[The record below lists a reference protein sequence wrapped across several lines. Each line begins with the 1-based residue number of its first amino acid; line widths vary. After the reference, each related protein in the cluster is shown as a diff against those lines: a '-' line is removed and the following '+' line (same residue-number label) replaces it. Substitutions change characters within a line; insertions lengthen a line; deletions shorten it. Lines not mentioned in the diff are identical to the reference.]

1 MFFKFVRFLIYIFL
15 YSLCYEHVN
24 NVIALHINK
33 YKNVFLF
40 ESPSVLIKNRRN
52 YKRKIYSHEEQKVKY
67 DFNRIEE
74 KWQTIWNSKRLLDKD
89 FEEYNKINLGRK
101 QKKEKGDNYKQ
112 NSYVDKKNS
121 FVDYPNKDVYQE
133 GDNIYKYNKKKFYI
147 LDMFPYPSS
156 EGLHVGHILCFTI
169 TDIISKF
176 KKMNNYCVFHPIG
189 WDSFGLPCDRLS
201 MKKKI
206 DPREI
211 INKNISNFKN
221 QLIKLGFLFNWESE
235 INTCDENYY
244 KWTQWII
251 IQLFLNNL
259 SYKKRSYVNWS
270 NELRC
275 VISNDELRNEL
286 NLQYMKIQKIKLLQW
301 YLKITKY
308 ANRLIKDLNMIHWP
322 IKIKNMQINWIG
334 KKTGI
339 FLKARIISLDKFLN
353 NTDLN
358 FVNMKKSYNNN
369 MINVFYNNIFN
380 HLFFIFINY
389 ILSIFT
395 FHMYINNPNEET
407 ETEKKKKQQQ
417 QQQKNTHIKDL
428 NNKIQKYNYIN
439 KYDFFFSYHQ
449 NDLFLF
455 FSFFFNYYH
464 NRNIDQMKKQKLNL
478 PTEPFKN
485 EQIRVSH
492 NKENNN
498 NSSNLETNWISF
510 NIKNCNDMIINILLN
525 NMETYNENYFLYPFK
540 DATKSKNY
548 INDHNNNDNMFN
560 DNMFNDSMFNDQN
573 SYVKIFLNKNEVILQ
588 NDKLIISV
596 NHPNIRNIVNH
607 NPFLLKFIDKMVLEN
622 DTVRL
627 KNEELYFTGSVIYSP
642 IINKMIPVFLCAYIL
657 DNNKNFLFLKKDMT
671 QPQDKNSN
679 TNISLLYKMLQDS
692 NYSKKKNIYNLKD
705 WLFSRQR
712 YWGEPFP
719 FLYKIKDKNGYMDST
734 KIKNDD
740 HMNENNN
747 NNNNNMLSDCKD
759 INNFSNY
766 NDQNNNKN
774 IRIRKVIN
782 SPNKNIYIDDIPLKL
797 PNFNKKIYEI
807 DPNNEQDVNKI
818 SSVLSR
824 FKKWMITKKYNMLYK
839 RESDIMPQWA
849 GSSWYFLRYIDS
861 KNKKRIFNKKK
872 INSWLPVDLYVGGSE
887 HAVLH
892 LLYSRF
898 FHKFLYDLKLTKHK
912 EPFQKLFNQGLLL
925 NTTSFYLYTTLDNKL
940 VSFDQINEKK
950 INTNAYDYTNRGTNH
965 HIQLNKKENEKKKK
979 RDSQNVCETTNLLTS
994 QVLPD
999 HASFCSGD
1007 QNGNI
1012 NKELKNERNENIK
1025 ECVDERIKDV
1035 FVLSNSSLLNEP
1047 TSKNKINDDMK
1058 ENGIDI
1064 LGKNKIN
1071 DDMKENG
1078 IDILGKNNYTIV
1090 DNKYKK
1096 YLIEEDYVKEEKDQ
1110 KYYLKNFPSIEV
1122 QPNYEKMSKSKGN
1135 TINPLDIVKTYG
1147 SDCLRLHI
1155 LFLGPVD
1162 QDKRWT
1168 TKGIKGTFKFLNNLY
1183 NLFIERCDMNN
1194 KESNKK
1200 NVCTHVV
1207 DNNRKDMMCH
1217 KDNIE
1222 KNANGILSNNGY
1234 EKKKKKKLENGEKK
1248 IEYIICK
1255 NCKRK
1260 SSNKKLLLNFLENKY
1275 GFIIANEKYK
1285 KVNDYLNII
1294 LKNDSHVFN
1303 KLSDKIKKIKIEDIE
1318 NEKKKK
1324 VNYYIEKITNCIND
1338 IKLNTAVSFFMKFY
1352 NEIKKWDIVPL
1363 KIFIIFVKLLYP
1375 FCPHICEE
1383 FWFYYLKRYKIKKRK
1398 KICYFCNSNL
1408 LYYGRWP
1415 SLFEIKQ
1422 NKLVNISIKLNNKHI
1437 TFLQRDLSSTADI
1450 TEEATNLIKHKIENE
1465 MKKGKKIVNIVNI
1478 PNKVINFIIK

>member
-15 YSLCYEHVN
+15 YSLCYQHVN
-24 NVIALHINK
+24 NVFALHINK

-52 YKRKIYSHEEQKVKY
+52 YKRKIYSHDEEKGKY
-67 DFNRIEE
+67 DFHRIEE

-89 FEEYNKINLGRK
+89 FEQYNKINLGRK
-101 QKKEKGDNYKQ
+101 EKKEKRHKDKQNGFIDKPYNDVYEKGDNT
-112 NSYVDKKNS
+112 
-121 FVDYPNKDVYQE
+121 
-133 GDNIYKYNKKKFYI
+133 YKYNKKKFYI

-211 INKNISNFKN
+211 IHKNISNFKN

-275 VISNDELRNEL
+275 VISNDELRNEI
-286 NLQYMKIQKIKLLQW
+286 NLQYLNIQKIKLLQW

-322 IKIKNMQINWIG
+322 MKIKNMQINWIG

-353 NTDLN
+353 NTHFN
-358 FVNMKKSYNNN
+358 FVNIKKSYNNN

-395 FHMYINNPNEET
+395 FHMYINNPNEQ
-407 ETEKKKKQQQ
+407 KQQQ
-417 QQQKNTHIKDL
+417 KKNTHIKEL

-498 NSSNLETNWISF
+498 NSSNLETNWVSF
-510 NIKNCNDMIINILLN
+510 NIQNCNDMIINILFN
-525 NMETYNENYFLYPFK
+525 NMETYNENYFLYPLK
-540 DATKSKNY
+540 DATKGKNY
-548 INDHNNNDNMFN
+548 INGHNSNDNMFN
-560 DNMFNDSMFNDQN
+560 DNMFNDNMFDDNMFDDNMLKDQN
-573 SYVKIFLNKNEVILQ
+573 SYVQIFLNKNEVILQ

-627 KNEELYFTGSVIYSP
+627 KNEELYFTGSVIYFP
-642 IINKMIPVFLCAYIL
+642 IMNKMIPVFLCAYIL
-657 DNNKNFLFLKKDMT
+657 DNNKNFLFLKKEMT
-671 QPQDKNSN
+671 QTQDKNSN

-719 FLYKIKDKNGYMDST
+719 FLYKMKDKNGYMDNT

-740 HMNENNN
+740 HMNENNH
-747 NNNNNMLSDCKD
+747 NNNMLSDCKD

-766 NDQNNNKN
+766 NDQNNNKK

-782 SPNKNIYIDDIPLKL
+782 SPNNNIYIDDIPLKL

-807 DPNNEQDVNKI
+807 DPHNEQDVNNI

-925 NTTSFYLYTTLDNKL
+925 NTTSFYLYTTLDNKP

-979 RDSQNVCETTNLLTS
+979 TYSQNVCETTNLLTS

-1012 NKELKNERNENIK
+1012 NKELKNERNENMK
-1025 ECVDERIKDV
+1025 EKDIDI
-1035 FVLSNSSLLNEP
+1035 LRKS
-1047 TSKNKINDDMK
+1047 KINDDMK
-1058 ENGIDI
+1058 EKAIDMLGKNRI
-1064 LGKNKIN
+1064 NDDMKEKAIDMLGKNKIN
-1071 DDMKENG
+1071 DDMKENV
-1078 IDILGKNNYTIV
+1078 IDMLGKNNYTIV

-1096 YLIEEDYVKEEKDQ
+1096 FLIEEDYVKEGKDQ
-1110 KYYLKNFPSIEV
+1110 KYYLKSFPSIEV

-1162 QDKRWT
+1162 QNKKWT

-1183 NLFIERCDMNN
+1183 NLFIQRCDIKNN

-1200 NVCTHVV
+1200 NVCTRVV
-1207 DNNRKDMMCH
+1207 DNSMNDMMFH

-1222 KNANGILSNNGY
+1222 KSANHILSNNGY
-1234 EKKKKKKLENGEKK
+1234 EKKKKINLENGEKK
-1248 IEYIICK
+1248 IEYMICK

-1260 SSNKKLLLNFLENKY
+1260 SSNKKLILNFLKNKY

-1285 KVNDYLNII
+1285 KVNDYVNII

-1352 NEIKKWDIVPL
+1352 NEIKTWDIVPL

-1398 KICYFCNSNL
+1398 KLCYFCNSNL
-1408 LYYGRWP
+1408 LYYGKWP

-1437 TFLQRDLSSTADI
+1437 TFLQRDVSSTSDI

>member
-15 YSLCYEHVN
+15 YSLCYQHVN
-24 NVIALHINK
+24 NVFALHINK

-52 YKRKIYSHEEQKVKY
+52 YKRKIYSHDEEKGKY
-67 DFNRIEE
+67 DFHRIEE

-89 FEEYNKINLGRK
+89 FEQYNKINLGRK
-101 QKKEKGDNYKQ
+101 EKKEKRHKDKQNGFIDKPYNDVYEKGDNT
-112 NSYVDKKNS
+112 
-121 FVDYPNKDVYQE
+121 
-133 GDNIYKYNKKKFYI
+133 YKYNKKKFYI

-211 INKNISNFKN
+211 IHKNISNFKN

-275 VISNDELRNEL
+275 VISNDELRNEI
-286 NLQYMKIQKIKLLQW
+286 NLQYLNIQKIKLLQW

-322 IKIKNMQINWIG
+322 MKIKNMQINWIG

-353 NTDLN
+353 NTHFN
-358 FVNMKKSYNNN
+358 FVNIKKSYNNN

-395 FHMYINNPNEET
+395 FHMYINNPNEQ
-407 ETEKKKKQQQ
+407 KQQQ
-417 QQQKNTHIKDL
+417 KKNTHIKEL

-498 NSSNLETNWISF
+498 NSSNLETNWVSF
-510 NIKNCNDMIINILLN
+510 NIQNCNDMIINILFN
-525 NMETYNENYFLYPFK
+525 NMETYNENYFLYPLK
-540 DATKSKNY
+540 DATKGKNY
-548 INDHNNNDNMFN
+548 INGHNSNDNMFN
-560 DNMFNDSMFNDQN
+560 DNMFNDNMFDDNMFDDNMLKDQN
-573 SYVKIFLNKNEVILQ
+573 SYVQIFLNKNEVILQ

-627 KNEELYFTGSVIYSP
+627 KNEELYFTGSVIYFP
-642 IINKMIPVFLCAYIL
+642 IMNKMIPVFLCAYIL
-657 DNNKNFLFLKKDMT
+657 DNNKNFLFLKKEMT
-671 QPQDKNSN
+671 QTQDKNSN

-719 FLYKIKDKNGYMDST
+719 FLYKMKDKNGYMDNT

-740 HMNENNN
+740 HMNENNH
-747 NNNNNMLSDCKD
+747 NNNMLSDCKD

-766 NDQNNNKN
+766 NDQNNNKK

-782 SPNKNIYIDDIPLKL
+782 SPNNNIYIDDIPLKL

-807 DPNNEQDVNKI
+807 DPHNEQDVNNI

-925 NTTSFYLYTTLDNKL
+925 NTTSFYLYTTLDNKP

-979 RDSQNVCETTNLLTS
+979 TYSQNVCETTNLLTS

-1012 NKELKNERNENIK
+1012 NKELKNERNENMK
-1025 ECVDERIKDV
+1025 EKDIDI
-1035 FVLSNSSLLNEP
+1035 LRKS
-1047 TSKNKINDDMK
+1047 KINDDMK
-1058 ENGIDI
+1058 EKAIDMLGKKI
-1064 LGKNKIN
+1064 NDDMKEKAIDMLGKNKIN
-1071 DDMKENG
+1071 DDMKENV
-1078 IDILGKNNYTIV
+1078 IDMLGKNNYTIV

-1096 YLIEEDYVKEEKDQ
+1096 FLIEEDYVKEGKDQ
-1110 KYYLKNFPSIEV
+1110 KYYLKSFPSIEV

-1162 QDKRWT
+1162 QNKKWT

-1183 NLFIERCDMNN
+1183 NLFIQRCDIKNN

-1200 NVCTHVV
+1200 NVCTRVV
-1207 DNNRKDMMCH
+1207 DNSMNDMMFH

-1222 KNANGILSNNGY
+1222 KSANHILSNNGY
-1234 EKKKKKKLENGEKK
+1234 EKKKKINLENGEKK
-1248 IEYIICK
+1248 IEYMICK

-1260 SSNKKLLLNFLENKY
+1260 SSNKKLILNFLKNKY

-1285 KVNDYLNII
+1285 KVNDYVNII

-1352 NEIKKWDIVPL
+1352 NEIKTWDIVPL

-1398 KICYFCNSNL
+1398 KLCYFCNSNL
-1408 LYYGRWP
+1408 LYYGKWP

-1437 TFLQRDLSSTADI
+1437 TFLQRDVSSTSDI

>member
-15 YSLCYEHVN
+15 YSLCYQHVN
-24 NVIALHINK
+24 NVFALHINK

-52 YKRKIYSHEEQKVKY
+52 YKRKIYSHDEEKGKY
-67 DFNRIEE
+67 DFHRIEG

-89 FEEYNKINLGRK
+89 FEQYNKINLGRK
-101 QKKEKGDNYKQ
+101 EKKEKGHK
-112 NSYVDKKNS
+112 DKENGFIDKPYN
-121 FVDYPNKDVYQE
+121 DVYE
-133 GDNIYKYNKKKFYI
+133 KCDNTYKYNKKKFYI

-211 INKNISNFKN
+211 IHKNISNFKN

-275 VISNDELRNEL
+275 VISNDELRNEI
-286 NLQYMKIQKIKLLQW
+286 NLQYLNIQKIKLLQW

-322 IKIKNMQINWIG
+322 MKIKNMQINWIG

-353 NTDLN
+353 NTHFN
-358 FVNMKKSYNNN
+358 FVNIKKYYNNN

-395 FHMYINNPNEET
+395 FHMYINNPNEQ
-407 ETEKKKKQQQ
+407 KQQQ
-417 QQQKNTHIKDL
+417 QKKNTHIKEL

-498 NSSNLETNWISF
+498 NSSNLETNWVSF
-510 NIKNCNDMIINILLN
+510 NIQNCNDMIINILFN
-525 NMETYNENYFLYPFK
+525 NMETYNENYFLYPLK
-540 DATKSKNY
+540 DATKGKNY
-548 INDHNNNDNMFN
+548 INGHNSNDNMLKDNMFN
-560 DNMFNDSMFNDQN
+560 DNMLKDNMFDDNMLKDQN

-642 IINKMIPVFLCAYIL
+642 LINKMIPVFLCAYIL
-657 DNNKNFLFLKKDMT
+657 DNNKNFLFLKKEMT
-671 QPQDKNSN
+671 QTQDKNSN

-719 FLYKIKDKNGYMDST
+719 FLYKMKDKNGYMDNT

-740 HMNENNN
+740 HMNENNH
-747 NNNNNMLSDCKD
+747 NNMLSDCKD

-766 NDQNNNKN
+766 NDQNNNKK

-782 SPNKNIYIDDIPLKL
+782 SPNNNIYIDDIPLKL

-807 DPNNEQDVNKI
+807 DPHNEQDVNNI

-925 NTTSFYLYTTLDNKL
+925 NTTSFYLYTTLDNKP

-979 RDSQNVCETTNLLTS
+979 TYSQNVCETTNLLTS

-1012 NKELKNERNENIK
+1012 NKELKNERNEN
-1025 ECVDERIKDV
+1025 
-1035 FVLSNSSLLNEP
+1035 
-1047 TSKNKINDDMK
+1047 MK
-1058 ENGIDI
+1058 ENVIDM

-1071 DDMKENG
+1071 DDMKEKE
-1078 IDILGKNNYTIV
+1078 IDMLGKSKINDDMKENVIDMLGKNKINDDMKEKAIDMLGKNNYTIV

-1096 YLIEEDYVKEEKDQ
+1096 FLIEEDYVKEGKDQ
-1110 KYYLKNFPSIEV
+1110 KYYLKSFPSIEV

-1162 QDKRWT
+1162 QNKKWT

-1183 NLFIERCDMNN
+1183 NLFIQRCDIKNN
-1194 KESNKK
+1194 KDSNKK
-1200 NVCTHVV
+1200 NVCTRVV
-1207 DNNRKDMMCH
+1207 DNSMNDMMFH

-1222 KNANGILSNNGY
+1222 NNANHILSNNGY
-1234 EKKKKKKLENGEKK
+1234 EKKKKINLENGEKK
-1248 IEYIICK
+1248 IEYMICK

-1260 SSNKKLLLNFLENKY
+1260 SSNKKLILNFLKNKY

-1285 KVNDYLNII
+1285 KVNDYVNII

-1324 VNYYIEKITNCIND
+1324 VNYYIEKITTCIND

-1352 NEIKKWDIVPL
+1352 NEIKTWDIVPL

-1398 KICYFCNSNL
+1398 KLCYFCNSNL
-1408 LYYGRWP
+1408 LYYGKWP

-1437 TFLQRDLSSTADI
+1437 TFLQRDVSSTSDI

>member
-15 YSLCYEHVN
+15 YSLCYQHVN
-24 NVIALHINK
+24 NVFALHINK

-52 YKRKIYSHEEQKVKY
+52 YKRKIYSHDEEKGKY
-67 DFNRIEE
+67 DFHRIEE

-89 FEEYNKINLGRK
+89 FEQYNKINLGRK
-101 QKKEKGDNYKQ
+101 EKKEKRHKDKQNGFIDKPYNDVYEKGDNT
-112 NSYVDKKNS
+112 
-121 FVDYPNKDVYQE
+121 
-133 GDNIYKYNKKKFYI
+133 YKYNKKKFYI

-211 INKNISNFKN
+211 IHKNISNFKN

-275 VISNDELRNEL
+275 VISNDELRNEI
-286 NLQYMKIQKIKLLQW
+286 NLQYLNIQKIKLLQW

-322 IKIKNMQINWIG
+322 MKIKNMQINWIG

-353 NTDLN
+353 NTHFN
-358 FVNMKKSYNNN
+358 FVNIKKSYNNN

-395 FHMYINNPNEET
+395 FHMYINNPNEQ
-407 ETEKKKKQQQ
+407 KQQQ
-417 QQQKNTHIKDL
+417 KKNTHIKEL

-498 NSSNLETNWISF
+498 NSSNLETNWVSF
-510 NIKNCNDMIINILLN
+510 NIQNCNDMIINILFN
-525 NMETYNENYFLYPFK
+525 NMETYNENYFLYPLK
-540 DATKSKNY
+540 DATKGKNY
-548 INDHNNNDNMFN
+548 INGHNSNDNMFN
-560 DNMFNDSMFNDQN
+560 DNMFNDNMFDDNMLKDQN
-573 SYVKIFLNKNEVILQ
+573 SYVQIFLNKNEVILQ

-627 KNEELYFTGSVIYSP
+627 KNEELYFTGSVIYFP
-642 IINKMIPVFLCAYIL
+642 IMNKMIPVFLCAYIL
-657 DNNKNFLFLKKDMT
+657 DNNKNFLFLKKEMT
-671 QPQDKNSN
+671 QTQDKNSN

-719 FLYKIKDKNGYMDST
+719 FLYKMKDKNGYMDNT

-740 HMNENNN
+740 HMNENNH
-747 NNNNNMLSDCKD
+747 NNNMLSDCKD

-766 NDQNNNKN
+766 NDQNNNKK

-782 SPNKNIYIDDIPLKL
+782 SPNNNIYIDDIPLKL

-807 DPNNEQDVNKI
+807 DPHNEQDVNNI

-925 NTTSFYLYTTLDNKL
+925 NTTSFYLYTTLDNKP

-979 RDSQNVCETTNLLTS
+979 TYSQNVCETTNLLTS

-1012 NKELKNERNENIK
+1012 NKELKNERNENMK
-1025 ECVDERIKDV
+1025 EKDIDI
-1035 FVLSNSSLLNEP
+1035 LRKS
-1047 TSKNKINDDMK
+1047 KINDDMK
-1058 ENGIDI
+1058 EKAIDMLGKNRI
-1064 LGKNKIN
+1064 NDDMKEKAIDMLGKNKIN
-1071 DDMKENG
+1071 DDMKENV
-1078 IDILGKNNYTIV
+1078 IDMLGKNNYTIV

-1096 YLIEEDYVKEEKDQ
+1096 FLIEEDYVKEGKDQ
-1110 KYYLKNFPSIEV
+1110 KYYLKSFPSIEV

-1162 QDKRWT
+1162 QNKKWT

-1183 NLFIERCDMNN
+1183 NLFIQRCDIKNN

-1200 NVCTHVV
+1200 NVCTRVV
-1207 DNNRKDMMCH
+1207 DNSMNDMMFH

-1222 KNANGILSNNGY
+1222 KSANHILSNNGY
-1234 EKKKKKKLENGEKK
+1234 EKKKKINLENGEKK
-1248 IEYIICK
+1248 IEYMICK

-1260 SSNKKLLLNFLENKY
+1260 SSNKKLILNFLKNKY

-1285 KVNDYLNII
+1285 KVNDYVNII

-1352 NEIKKWDIVPL
+1352 NEIKTWDIVPL

-1398 KICYFCNSNL
+1398 KLCYFCNSNL
-1408 LYYGRWP
+1408 LYYGKWP

-1437 TFLQRDLSSTADI
+1437 TFLQRDVSSTSDI

>member
-1 MFFKFVRFLIYIFL
+1 MLFNFVRFLIYIYL
-15 YSLCYEHVN
+15 YYLCYQNVN
-24 NVIALHINK
+24 NVIALNLNK
-33 YKNVFLF
+33 YKNVFFF
-40 ESPSVLIKNRRN
+40 ESPSVLINKRRK
-52 YKRKIYSHEEQKVKY
+52 YKRKIYSHEEQKVDY
-67 DFNRIEE
+67 DFNAIEK

-89 FEEYNKINLGRK
+89 FEKYNKINLERK
-101 QKKEKGDNYKQ
+101 QKKSNGLIDNT
-112 NSYVDKKNS
+112 
-121 FVDYPNKDVYQE
+121 NKDIY
-133 GDNIYKYNKKKFYI
+133 GKDDNTYNYNRKKFYI

-156 EGLHVGHILCFTI
+156 QGLHVGHILCFTI

-176 KKMNNYCVFHPIG
+176 KRMNNYCVFHPIG

-201 MKKKI
+201 MKKKM
-206 DPREI
+206 DPRKI

-221 QLIKLGFLFNWESE
+221 QLIKLGFLFNWENE

-251 IQLFLNNL
+251 IQMFLNNL
-259 SYKKRSYVNWS
+259 SYKKCSYINWS

-275 VISNDELRNEL
+275 VISNDELTNEI
-286 NLQYMKIQKIKLLQW
+286 NLQYLKIQKIKLLQW

-308 ANRLIKDLNMIHWP
+308 ANRLINDLNIINWP
-322 IKIKNMQINWIG
+322 NKIKNMQINWIG

-339 FLKARIISLDKFLN
+339 LLKTRIISLHKFLKN
-353 NTDLN
+353 IHLDYIKN
-358 FVNMKKSYNNN
+358 KKSYDKN
-369 MINVFYNNIFN
+369 MINLFYFNIFN
-380 HLFFIFINY
+380 HPLFIFINY
-389 ILSIFT
+389 ILSILT
-395 FHMYINNPNEET
+395 FNMYINYLDQENKEKQNLHINE
-407 ETEKKKKQQQ
+407 
-417 QQQKNTHIKDL
+417 L
-428 NNKIQKYNYIN
+428 NNKIQTYNYIN
-439 KYDFFFSYHQ
+439 KYKFFFSYDQ
-449 NDLFLF
+449 NDIFLLS
-455 FSFFFNYYH
+455 SFFFNYYD
-464 NRNIDQMKKQKLNL
+464 NKNIDKKKNKQTTISNL
-478 PTEPFKN
+478 PSDNFKN
-485 EQIRVSH
+485 EQFHLNH
-492 NKENNN
+492 NLSNNN
-498 NSSNLETNWISF
+498 NSSYLDTNWISS
-510 NIKNCNDMIINILLN
+510 NMQNHNDVLINIFLN
-525 NMETYNENYFLYPFK
+525 HMETYNENYFLYAFK
-540 DATKSKNY
+540 HATKGIND
-548 INDHNNNDNMFN
+548 INDHNNDNMLN
-560 DNMFNDSMFNDQN
+560 EKN

-588 NDKLIISV
+588 NDKLIISI

-642 IINKMIPVFLCAYIL
+642 VINKIIPVYVCAYIL
-657 DNNKNFLFLKKDMT
+657 DNNKNFLFLKKEMIYSH
-671 QPQDKNSN
+671 DKDTN
-679 TNISLLYKMLQDS
+679 TNISLLYKLLQDS
-692 NYSKKKNIYNLKD
+692 KYSKKKNIYNLKD

-719 FLYKIKDKNGYMDST
+719 FLYKIKDKDKYMDN
-734 KIKNDD
+734 IKNVD

-747 NNNNNMLSDCKD
+747 DDNNNNNNNILSDYKD
-759 INNFSNY
+759 INNYPNY
-766 NDQNNNKN
+766 NHQNNKKK
-774 IRIRKVIN
+774 IQIKKVIN
-782 SPNKNIYIDDIPLKL
+782 SPNNNIYIDDIPLKL
-797 PNFNKKIYEI
+797 PKFNKKIYE
-807 DPNNEQDVNKI
+807 VNHNDQQKVNQI

-861 KNKKRIFNKKK
+861 KNKERIFNKKK

-940 VSFDQINEKK
+940 VSFDKINERK
-950 INTNAYDYTNRGTNH
+950 INTNESNYINVCTNH
-965 HIQLNKKENEKKKK
+965 HVELNKKENEKKNNAY
-979 RDSQNVCETTNLLTS
+979 SQNVCETTNLLTG

-1007 QNGNI
+1007 QDGNI
-1012 NKELKNERNENIK
+1012 NKDLKNERNENMK
-1025 ECVDERIKDV
+1025 ECVDKRIKDI
-1035 FVLSNSSLLNEP
+1035 FVLSNSSSLNEN

-1058 ENGIDI
+1058 ENVTDI
-1064 LGKNKIN
+1064 SRKNETHDDISKNKLVNEI
-1071 DDMKENG
+1071 DVSDLKEKN
-1078 IDILGKNNYTIV
+1078 LLKNNYTIV

-1096 YLIEEDYVKEEKDQ
+1096 FLIEEDYVKEEKDQ

-1135 TINPLDIVKTYG
+1135 TINPLDIIKTYG

-1162 QDKRWT
+1162 QNKKWT

-1183 NLFIERCDMNN
+1183 NLFIQRRDVNN

-1200 NVCTHVV
+1200 NVCRNVV
-1207 DNNRKDMMCH
+1207 DNMKDMMWH

-1222 KNANGILSNNGY
+1222 KCPNSILSNDEY
-1234 EKKKKKKLENGEKK
+1234 EKTKKKKLKNGEKK
-1248 IEYIICK
+1248 LEYIICK
-1255 NCKRK
+1255 NCKSK
-1260 SSNKKLLLNFLENKY
+1260 NSNKKLILNFLKNKY
-1275 GFIIANEKYK
+1275 GFIPNDKYK

-1294 LKNDSHVFN
+1294 LKNDSHIIN
-1303 KLSDKIKKIKIEDIE
+1303 KLSDKIKKIKIDDIE

-1324 VNYYIEKITNCIND
+1324 VNYYIEKITNCINN

-1352 NEIKKWDIVPL
+1352 NEIKKWDNIPL
-1363 KIFIIFVKLLYP
+1363 KIFLIFVKLLYP

-1383 FWFYYLKRYKIKKRK
+1383 FWFYYLKRYKIRKKK

-1437 TFLQRDLSSTADI
+1437 TFLQKDLSSTIDI
-1450 TEEATNLIKHKIENE
+1450 TEEAANLIKHKIESE
-1465 MKKGKKIVNIVNI
+1465 MKKGRKIVNIINI

>member
-15 YSLCYEHVN
+15 YSLCYQHVN
-24 NVIALHINK
+24 NVFALHINK

-52 YKRKIYSHEEQKVKY
+52 YKRKIYSHDEEKGKY
-67 DFNRIEE
+67 DFHRIEE

-89 FEEYNKINLGRK
+89 FEQYNKINLGRK
-101 QKKEKGDNYKQ
+101 EKKEKRHKDKQNGFIDKPYNDVYEKGDNT
-112 NSYVDKKNS
+112 
-121 FVDYPNKDVYQE
+121 
-133 GDNIYKYNKKKFYI
+133 YKYNKKKFYI

-211 INKNISNFKN
+211 IHKNISNFKN

-275 VISNDELRNEL
+275 VISNDELRNEI
-286 NLQYMKIQKIKLLQW
+286 NLQYLNIQKIKLLQW

-322 IKIKNMQINWIG
+322 MKIKNMQINWIG

-353 NTDLN
+353 NTHFN
-358 FVNMKKSYNNN
+358 FVNIKKSYNNN

-395 FHMYINNPNEET
+395 FHMYINNPNEQ
-407 ETEKKKKQQQ
+407 KQQQ
-417 QQQKNTHIKDL
+417 KKNTHIKEL

-498 NSSNLETNWISF
+498 NSSNLETNWVSF
-510 NIKNCNDMIINILLN
+510 NIQNCNDMIINILFN
-525 NMETYNENYFLYPFK
+525 NMETYNENYFLYPLK
-540 DATKSKNY
+540 DATKGKNY
-548 INDHNNNDNMFN
+548 INGHNSNDNMFN
-560 DNMFNDSMFNDQN
+560 DNMFNDNMFDDNMFDDNMLKDQN
-573 SYVKIFLNKNEVILQ
+573 SYVQIFLNKNEVILQ

-627 KNEELYFTGSVIYSP
+627 KNEELYFTGSVIYFP
-642 IINKMIPVFLCAYIL
+642 IMNKMIPVFLCAYIL
-657 DNNKNFLFLKKDMT
+657 DNNKNFLFLKKEMT
-671 QPQDKNSN
+671 QTQDKNSN

-719 FLYKIKDKNGYMDST
+719 FLYKMKDKNGYMDNT

-740 HMNENNN
+740 HMNENNH
-747 NNNNNMLSDCKD
+747 NNNMLSDCKD

-766 NDQNNNKN
+766 NDQNNNKK

-782 SPNKNIYIDDIPLKL
+782 SPNNNIYIDDIPLKL

-807 DPNNEQDVNKI
+807 DPHNEQDVNNI

-925 NTTSFYLYTTLDNKL
+925 NTTSFYLYTTLDNKP

-979 RDSQNVCETTNLLTS
+979 TYSQNVCETTNLLTS

-1012 NKELKNERNENIK
+1012 NKELKNERNENMK
-1025 ECVDERIKDV
+1025 EKDIDI
-1035 FVLSNSSLLNEP
+1035 LRKS
-1047 TSKNKINDDMK
+1047 KINDDMK
-1058 ENGIDI
+1058 EKAIDMLGKNRI
-1064 LGKNKIN
+1064 NDDMKEKVIDMLGKNKIN
-1071 DDMKENG
+1071 DDMKENV
-1078 IDILGKNNYTIV
+1078 IDMLGKNNYTIV

-1096 YLIEEDYVKEEKDQ
+1096 FLIEEDYVKEGKDQ
-1110 KYYLKNFPSIEV
+1110 KYYLKSFPSIEV

-1162 QDKRWT
+1162 QNKKWT

-1183 NLFIERCDMNN
+1183 NLFIQRCDIKNN

-1200 NVCTHVV
+1200 NVCTRVV
-1207 DNNRKDMMCH
+1207 DNSMNDMMFH

-1222 KNANGILSNNGY
+1222 KSANHILSNNGY
-1234 EKKKKKKLENGEKK
+1234 EKKKKINLENGEKK
-1248 IEYIICK
+1248 IEYMICK

-1260 SSNKKLLLNFLENKY
+1260 SSNKKLILNFLKNKY

-1285 KVNDYLNII
+1285 KVNDYVNII

-1352 NEIKKWDIVPL
+1352 NEIKTWDIVPL

-1398 KICYFCNSNL
+1398 KLCYFCNSNL
-1408 LYYGRWP
+1408 LYYGKWP

-1437 TFLQRDLSSTADI
+1437 TFLQRDVSSTSDI

>member
-15 YSLCYEHVN
+15 YSLCYQHVN
-24 NVIALHINK
+24 NVFALHINK

-52 YKRKIYSHEEQKVKY
+52 YKRKIYSHDEEKGKY
-67 DFNRIEE
+67 DFHRIEE

-89 FEEYNKINLGRK
+89 FEQYNKINLGRK
-101 QKKEKGDNYKQ
+101 EKKEKRHKDKQNGFIDKPYNDVYEKGDNT
-112 NSYVDKKNS
+112 
-121 FVDYPNKDVYQE
+121 
-133 GDNIYKYNKKKFYI
+133 YKYNKKKFYI

-211 INKNISNFKN
+211 IHKNISNFKN

-275 VISNDELRNEL
+275 VISNDELRNEI
-286 NLQYMKIQKIKLLQW
+286 NLQYLNIQKIKLLQW

-322 IKIKNMQINWIG
+322 MKIKNMQINWIG

-353 NTDLN
+353 NTHFN
-358 FVNMKKSYNNN
+358 FVNIKKSYNNN

-395 FHMYINNPNEET
+395 FHMYINNPNEQ
-407 ETEKKKKQQQ
+407 KQQQ
-417 QQQKNTHIKDL
+417 KKNTHIKEL

-498 NSSNLETNWISF
+498 NSSNLETNWVSF
-510 NIKNCNDMIINILLN
+510 NIQNCNDMIINILFN
-525 NMETYNENYFLYPFK
+525 NMETYNENYFLYPLK
-540 DATKSKNY
+540 DATKGKNY
-548 INDHNNNDNMFN
+548 INGHNSNDNMFN
-560 DNMFNDSMFNDQN
+560 DNMFNDNMFDDNMFDDNMFDDNMLKDQN
-573 SYVKIFLNKNEVILQ
+573 SYVQIFLNKNEVILQ

-627 KNEELYFTGSVIYSP
+627 KNEELYFTGSVIYFP
-642 IINKMIPVFLCAYIL
+642 IMNKMIPVFLCAYIL
-657 DNNKNFLFLKKDMT
+657 DNNKNFLFLKKEMT
-671 QPQDKNSN
+671 QTQDKNSN

-719 FLYKIKDKNGYMDST
+719 FLYKMKDKNGYMDNT

-740 HMNENNN
+740 HMNENNH
-747 NNNNNMLSDCKD
+747 NNNMLSDCKD

-766 NDQNNNKN
+766 NDQNNNKK

-782 SPNKNIYIDDIPLKL
+782 SPNNNIYIDDIPLKL

-807 DPNNEQDVNKI
+807 DPHNEQDVNNI

-925 NTTSFYLYTTLDNKL
+925 NTTSFYLYTTLDNKP
-940 VSFDQINEKK
+940 VN
-950 INTNAYDYTNRGTNH
+950 
-965 HIQLNKKENEKKKK
+965 
-979 RDSQNVCETTNLLTS
+979 
-994 QVLPD
+994 
-999 HASFCSGD
+999 
-1007 QNGNI
+1007 
-1012 NKELKNERNENIK
+1012 
-1025 ECVDERIKDV
+1025 
-1035 FVLSNSSLLNEP
+1035 
-1047 TSKNKINDDMK
+1047 M
-1058 ENGIDI
+1058 
-1064 LGKNKIN
+1064 
-1071 DDMKENG
+1071 
-1078 IDILGKNNYTIV
+1078 LGKNNYTIV

-1096 YLIEEDYVKEEKDQ
+1096 FLIEEDYVKEGKDQ
-1110 KYYLKNFPSIEV
+1110 KYYLKSFPSIEV

-1162 QDKRWT
+1162 QNKKWT

-1183 NLFIERCDMNN
+1183 NLFIQRCDIKNN

-1200 NVCTHVV
+1200 NVCTRVV
-1207 DNNRKDMMCH
+1207 DNSMNDMMFH

-1222 KNANGILSNNGY
+1222 KSANHILSNNGY
-1234 EKKKKKKLENGEKK
+1234 EKKKKINLENGEKK
-1248 IEYIICK
+1248 IEYMICK

-1260 SSNKKLLLNFLENKY
+1260 SSNKKLILNFLKNKY

-1285 KVNDYLNII
+1285 KVNDYVNII

-1352 NEIKKWDIVPL
+1352 NEIKTWDIVPL

-1398 KICYFCNSNL
+1398 KLCYFCNSNL
-1408 LYYGRWP
+1408 LYYGKWP

-1437 TFLQRDLSSTADI
+1437 TFLQRDVSSTSDI

>member
-15 YSLCYEHVN
+15 YSLCYQHVN
-24 NVIALHINK
+24 NVFALHINK

-52 YKRKIYSHEEQKVKY
+52 YKRKIYSHDEEKGKY
-67 DFNRIEE
+67 DFHRIEE

-89 FEEYNKINLGRK
+89 FEQYNKINLGRK
-101 QKKEKGDNYKQ
+101 EKKEKRHKDKQNGFIDKPYNDVYEKGDNT
-112 NSYVDKKNS
+112 
-121 FVDYPNKDVYQE
+121 
-133 GDNIYKYNKKKFYI
+133 YKYNKKKFYI

-211 INKNISNFKN
+211 IHKNISNFKN

-275 VISNDELRNEL
+275 VISNDELRNEI
-286 NLQYMKIQKIKLLQW
+286 NLQYLNIQKIKLLQW

-322 IKIKNMQINWIG
+322 MKIKNMQINWIG

-353 NTDLN
+353 NTHFN
-358 FVNMKKSYNNN
+358 FVNIKKSYNNN

-395 FHMYINNPNEET
+395 FHMYINNPNEQ
-407 ETEKKKKQQQ
+407 KQQQ
-417 QQQKNTHIKDL
+417 KKNTHIKEL

-498 NSSNLETNWISF
+498 NSSNLETNWVSF
-510 NIKNCNDMIINILLN
+510 NIQNCNDMIINILFN
-525 NMETYNENYFLYPFK
+525 NMETYNENYFLYPLK
-540 DATKSKNY
+540 DATKGKNY
-548 INDHNNNDNMFN
+548 INGHNSNDNMFN
-560 DNMFNDSMFNDQN
+560 DNMFNDNMFDDNMFDDNMFDDNMLKDQN
-573 SYVKIFLNKNEVILQ
+573 SYVQIFLNKNEVILQ

-627 KNEELYFTGSVIYSP
+627 KNEELYFTGSVIYFP
-642 IINKMIPVFLCAYIL
+642 IMNKMIPVFLCAYIL
-657 DNNKNFLFLKKDMT
+657 DNNKNFLFLKKEMT
-671 QPQDKNSN
+671 QTQDKNSN

-719 FLYKIKDKNGYMDST
+719 FLYKMKDKNGYMDNT

-740 HMNENNN
+740 HMNENNH
-747 NNNNNMLSDCKD
+747 NNNMLSDCKD

-766 NDQNNNKN
+766 NDQNNNKK

-782 SPNKNIYIDDIPLKL
+782 SPNNNIYIDDIPLKL

-807 DPNNEQDVNKI
+807 DPHNEQDVNNI

-925 NTTSFYLYTTLDNKL
+925 NTTSFYLYTTLDNKP

-965 HIQLNKKENEKKKK
+965 HIQLKKKK
-979 RDSQNVCETTNLLTS
+979 TYSQNVCETTNLLTS

-1012 NKELKNERNENIK
+1012 NKELKNERNENMK
-1025 ECVDERIKDV
+1025 EKDIDI
-1035 FVLSNSSLLNEP
+1035 LRKS
-1047 TSKNKINDDMK
+1047 KINDDMK
-1058 ENGIDI
+1058 EKAIDMLGKNRI
-1064 LGKNKIN
+1064 NDDMKEKAIDMLGKNKIN
-1071 DDMKENG
+1071 DDMKENV
-1078 IDILGKNNYTIV
+1078 IDMLGKNNYTIV

-1096 YLIEEDYVKEEKDQ
+1096 FLIEEDYVKEGKDQ
-1110 KYYLKNFPSIEV
+1110 KYYLKSFPSIEV

-1162 QDKRWT
+1162 QNKKWT

-1183 NLFIERCDMNN
+1183 NLFIQRCDIKNN

-1200 NVCTHVV
+1200 NVCTRVV
-1207 DNNRKDMMCH
+1207 DNSMNDMMFH

-1222 KNANGILSNNGY
+1222 KSANHILSNNGY
-1234 EKKKKKKLENGEKK
+1234 EKKKKINLENGEKK
-1248 IEYIICK
+1248 IEYMICK

-1260 SSNKKLLLNFLENKY
+1260 SSNKKLILNFLKNKY

-1285 KVNDYLNII
+1285 KVNDYVNII

-1352 NEIKKWDIVPL
+1352 NEIKTWDIVPL

-1398 KICYFCNSNL
+1398 KLCYFCNSNL
-1408 LYYGRWP
+1408 LYYGKWP

-1437 TFLQRDLSSTADI
+1437 TFLQRDVSSTSDI

>member
-15 YSLCYEHVN
+15 YSLCYQHVN
-24 NVIALHINK
+24 NVFALHINK

-52 YKRKIYSHEEQKVKY
+52 YKRKIYSHDEEKGKY
-67 DFNRIEE
+67 DFHRIEE

-89 FEEYNKINLGRK
+89 FEQYNKINLGRK
-101 QKKEKGDNYKQ
+101 EKKEKRHKDKQNGFIDKPYNDVYEKGDNT
-112 NSYVDKKNS
+112 
-121 FVDYPNKDVYQE
+121 
-133 GDNIYKYNKKKFYI
+133 YKYNKKKFYI

-211 INKNISNFKN
+211 IHKNISNFKN

-275 VISNDELRNEL
+275 VISNDELRNEI
-286 NLQYMKIQKIKLLQW
+286 NLQYLNIQKIKLLQW

-322 IKIKNMQINWIG
+322 MKIKNMQINWIG

-353 NTDLN
+353 NTHFN
-358 FVNMKKSYNNN
+358 FVNIKKSYNNN

-395 FHMYINNPNEET
+395 FHMYINNPNEQ
-407 ETEKKKKQQQ
+407 KQQQ
-417 QQQKNTHIKDL
+417 KKNTHIKEL

-498 NSSNLETNWISF
+498 NSSNLETNWVSF
-510 NIKNCNDMIINILLN
+510 NIQNCNDMIINILFN
-525 NMETYNENYFLYPFK
+525 NMETYNENYFLYPLK
-540 DATKSKNY
+540 DATKGKNY
-548 INDHNNNDNMFN
+548 INGHNSNDNMFN
-560 DNMFNDSMFNDQN
+560 DNMFNDNMFDDNMFDDNMLKDQN
-573 SYVKIFLNKNEVILQ
+573 SYVQIFLNKNEVILQ

-627 KNEELYFTGSVIYSP
+627 KNEELYFTGSVIYFP
-642 IINKMIPVFLCAYIL
+642 IMNKMIPVFLCAYIL
-657 DNNKNFLFLKKDMT
+657 DNNKNFLFLKKEMT
-671 QPQDKNSN
+671 QTQDKNSN

-719 FLYKIKDKNGYMDST
+719 FLYKMKDKNGYMDNT

-740 HMNENNN
+740 HMNENNH
-747 NNNNNMLSDCKD
+747 NNNMLSDCKD

-766 NDQNNNKN
+766 NDQNNNKK

-782 SPNKNIYIDDIPLKL
+782 SPNNNIYIDDIPLKL

-807 DPNNEQDVNKI
+807 DPHNEQDVNNI

-925 NTTSFYLYTTLDNKL
+925 NTTSFYLYTTLDNKP

-965 HIQLNKKENEKKKK
+965 HIQLKKKKNEKKKK
-979 RDSQNVCETTNLLTS
+979 TYSQNVCETTNLLTS

-1012 NKELKNERNENIK
+1012 NKELKNERNENMK
-1025 ECVDERIKDV
+1025 EKDIDI
-1035 FVLSNSSLLNEP
+1035 LRKS
-1047 TSKNKINDDMK
+1047 KINDDMK
-1058 ENGIDI
+1058 EKAIDMLGKNRI
-1064 LGKNKIN
+1064 NDDMKEKAIDMLGKNKIN
-1071 DDMKENG
+1071 DDMKENV
-1078 IDILGKNNYTIV
+1078 IDMLGKNNYTIV

-1096 YLIEEDYVKEEKDQ
+1096 FLIEEDYVKEGKDQ
-1110 KYYLKNFPSIEV
+1110 KYYLKSFPSIEV

-1162 QDKRWT
+1162 QNKKWT

-1183 NLFIERCDMNN
+1183 NLFIQRCDIKNN

-1200 NVCTHVV
+1200 NVCTRVV
-1207 DNNRKDMMCH
+1207 DNSMNDMMFH

-1222 KNANGILSNNGY
+1222 KSANHILSNNGY
-1234 EKKKKKKLENGEKK
+1234 EKKKKINLENGEKK
-1248 IEYIICK
+1248 IEYMICK

-1260 SSNKKLLLNFLENKY
+1260 SSNKKLILNFLKNKY

-1285 KVNDYLNII
+1285 KVNDYVNII

-1352 NEIKKWDIVPL
+1352 NEIKTWDIVPL

-1398 KICYFCNSNL
+1398 KLCYFCNSNL
-1408 LYYGRWP
+1408 LYYGKWP

-1437 TFLQRDLSSTADI
+1437 TFLQRDVSSTSDI

>member
-15 YSLCYEHVN
+15 YSLCYQHVN
-24 NVIALHINK
+24 NVFALHINK

-52 YKRKIYSHEEQKVKY
+52 YKRKIYSHDEEKGKY
-67 DFNRIEE
+67 DFHRIEE

-89 FEEYNKINLGRK
+89 FEQYNKINLGRK
-101 QKKEKGDNYKQ
+101 EKKEKRHKDKQNGFIDKPYNDVYEKGDNT
-112 NSYVDKKNS
+112 
-121 FVDYPNKDVYQE
+121 
-133 GDNIYKYNKKKFYI
+133 YKYNKKKFYI

-211 INKNISNFKN
+211 IHKNISNFKN

-275 VISNDELRNEL
+275 VISNDELRNEI
-286 NLQYMKIQKIKLLQW
+286 NLQYLNIQKIKLLQW

-322 IKIKNMQINWIG
+322 MKIKNMQINWIG

-353 NTDLN
+353 NTHFN
-358 FVNMKKSYNNN
+358 FVNIKKSYNNN

-395 FHMYINNPNEET
+395 FHMYINNPNEQ
-407 ETEKKKKQQQ
+407 KQQQ
-417 QQQKNTHIKDL
+417 KKNTHIKEL

-498 NSSNLETNWISF
+498 NSSNLETNWVSF
-510 NIKNCNDMIINILLN
+510 NIQNCNDMIINILFN
-525 NMETYNENYFLYPFK
+525 NMETYNENYFLYPLK
-540 DATKSKNY
+540 DATKGKNY
-548 INDHNNNDNMFN
+548 INGHNSNDNMFN
-560 DNMFNDSMFNDQN
+560 DNMFNDNMFDDNMFDDNMFDDNMLKDQN
-573 SYVKIFLNKNEVILQ
+573 SYVQIFLNKNEVILQ

-627 KNEELYFTGSVIYSP
+627 KNEELYFTGSVIYFP
-642 IINKMIPVFLCAYIL
+642 IMNKMIPVFLCAYIL
-657 DNNKNFLFLKKDMT
+657 DNNKNFLFLKKEMT
-671 QPQDKNSN
+671 QTQDKNSN

-719 FLYKIKDKNGYMDST
+719 FLYKMKDKNGYMDNT

-740 HMNENNN
+740 HMNENNH
-747 NNNNNMLSDCKD
+747 NNNMLSDCKD

-766 NDQNNNKN
+766 NDQNNNKK

-782 SPNKNIYIDDIPLKL
+782 SPNNNIYIDDIPLKL

-807 DPNNEQDVNKI
+807 DPHNEQDVNNI

-925 NTTSFYLYTTLDNKL
+925 NTTSFYLYTTLDNKP

-965 HIQLNKKENEKKKK
+965 HIQLNKKKNEKKKK
-979 RDSQNVCETTNLLTS
+979 TYSQNVCETTNLLTS

-1012 NKELKNERNENIK
+1012 NKELKNERNENMK
-1025 ECVDERIKDV
+1025 EKDIDI
-1035 FVLSNSSLLNEP
+1035 LRKS
-1047 TSKNKINDDMK
+1047 KINDDMK
-1058 ENGIDI
+1058 EKAIDMLGKNRI
-1064 LGKNKIN
+1064 NDDMKEKAIDMLGKNKIN
-1071 DDMKENG
+1071 DDMKENV
-1078 IDILGKNNYTIV
+1078 IDMLGKNNYTIV

-1096 YLIEEDYVKEEKDQ
+1096 FLIEEDYVKEGKDQ
-1110 KYYLKNFPSIEV
+1110 KYYLKSFPSIEV

-1162 QDKRWT
+1162 QNKKWT

-1183 NLFIERCDMNN
+1183 NLFIQRCDIKNN

-1200 NVCTHVV
+1200 NVCTRVV
-1207 DNNRKDMMCH
+1207 DNSMNDMMFH

-1222 KNANGILSNNGY
+1222 KSANHILSNNGY
-1234 EKKKKKKLENGEKK
+1234 EKKKKINLENGEKK
-1248 IEYIICK
+1248 IEYMICK

-1260 SSNKKLLLNFLENKY
+1260 SSNKKLILNFLKNKY

-1285 KVNDYLNII
+1285 KVNDYVNII

-1352 NEIKKWDIVPL
+1352 NEIKTWDIVPL

-1398 KICYFCNSNL
+1398 KLCYFCNSNL
-1408 LYYGRWP
+1408 LYYGKWP

-1437 TFLQRDLSSTADI
+1437 TFLQRDVSSTSDI